1 MRKICRKKPQ
11 TKYLNNI
18 VEQDHRFIKKITNP
32 MLGFKSFQTPEET
45 LAGIEAF
52 HILRKKPKIEMAFL
66 IFVTQTILLL
76 VVRFF
81 WFPDIIKCKIYFS
94 LAAH

>member
-1 MRKICRKKPQ
+1 MLSPPATHPVKLKIGAA
-11 TKYLNNI
+11 TAE
-18 VEQDHRFIKKITNP
+18 V
-32 MLGFKSFQTPEET
+32 SFQTAEET

-66 IFVTQTILLL
+66 IYATQTILLL

-81 WFPDIIKCKIYFS
+81 WFPDIIKCEIYFS